1 MAFGNEPIGD
11 DDSPPMAEINM
22 TPLVDVMLVLLI
34 VFMITIPV
42 MQHAVKVD
50 LPQASSQRNDVKPE
64 SINLSISAN
73 GQVFWNSSP
82 IDLNTLSIY
91 AQTAAKK
98 SPQPEVQLKADKNV
112 RYESVAQVLS
122 TVKRSGLTKIG
133 FVTEPN

>member
-42 MQHAVKVD
+42 MQHAVKID

-122 TVKRSGLTKIG
+122 TAKRSGLTKIG

>member
-1 MAFGNEPIGD
+1 MSFGNEPLGD

-42 MQHAVKVD
+42 MQHAVKVE
-50 LPQASSQRNDVKPE
+50 LPQASSQKNDVKPE
-64 SINLSISAN
+64 SININITAN
-73 GQVFWNSSP
+73 GQIFWNSSA
-82 IDLNTLSIY
+82 INLDTLSIY

-98 SPQPEVQLKADKNV
+98 TPQPEVQLRADKNV

-122 TVKRSGLTKIG
+122 TSKRAGLTKIG
-133 FVTEPN
+133 FVTDPQ

>member
-64 SINLSISAN
+64 SINLSIGAN

-122 TVKRSGLTKIG
+122 TAKRSGLTKIG

>member
-1 MAFGNEPIGD
+1 MSFGNEPLGD

-42 MQHAVKVD
+42 MQHAVKVE
-50 LPQASSQRNDVKPE
+50 LPQASSQKNDIKPE
-64 SINLSISAN
+64 SINVNITAN
-73 GQVFWNSSP
+73 GQIFWNSSA
-82 IDLNTLSIY
+82 INLDTLSIY

-98 SPQPEVQLKADKNV
+98 SPQPEVQLRADKNV

-122 TVKRSGLTKIG
+122 TAKRSGLTKIG
-133 FVTEPN
+133 FVTEPQ

>member
-1 MAFGNEPIGD
+1 MAFGNEPIGE

-64 SINLSISAN
+64 SINVSIAAN
-73 GQVFWNSSP
+73 GQVFWNNSP

-91 AQTAAKK
+91 AQTAAKM
-98 SPQPEVQLKADKNV
+98 SPQPEMQLKADKNV

-122 TVKRSGLTKIG
+122 TAKRSGLTKIG

>member
-1 MAFGNEPIGD
+1 MAYGNEPIGED
-11 DDSPPMAEINM
+11 DNPPMAEINM

-122 TVKRSGLTKIG
+122 TAKRSGLTKIG

>member
-22 TPLVDVMLVLLI
+22 TPVVDVMLVLLI

-122 TVKRSGLTKIG
+122 TAKRSGLTKIG

>member
-11 DDSPPMAEINM
+11 DDSQPMAEINM

-42 MQHAVKVD
+42 MQHAVKVE

-64 SINLSISAN
+64 SINLSISAK
-73 GQVFWNSSP
+73 GQIFWNTSA
-82 IDLNTLSIY
+82 IDLDTLSIY

-98 SPQPEVQLKADKNV
+98 NPQPEVQLRADKNV
-112 RYESVAQVLS
+112 RYESVAQVLA
-122 TVKRSGLTKIG
+122 TAKRSGLTKIG
-133 FVTEPN
+133 FITEPN

>member
-1 MAFGNEPIGD
+1 MAFGNEPIGE

-64 SINLSISAN
+64 SINVSISAN

-122 TVKRSGLTKIG
+122 TAKRSGLTKIG

>member
-1 MAFGNEPIGD
+1 MSFGNEPIGD

-50 LPQASSQRNDVKPE
+50 LPQASSQRNEVKPE
-64 SINLSISAN
+64 SINLSIAAN
-73 GQVFWNSSP
+73 GQIYLNQSP

-91 AQTAAKK
+91 AQTASKK
-98 SPQPEVQLKADKNV
+98 TPQPEVQLKADKNV
-112 RYESVAQVLS
+112 RYEAVAQVLS
-122 TVKRSGLTKIG
+122 TAKRSGLVKIG

>member
-11 DDSPPMAEINM
+11 DDSQPMAEINM

-42 MQHAVKVD
+42 MQHAVKVE

-64 SINLSISAN
+64 SINLSISAK
-73 GQVFWNSSP
+73 GQIFWNTSP
-82 IDLNTLSIY
+82 IDLDTLSIY
-91 AQTAAKK
+91 TQTAAKK
-98 SPQPEVQLKADKNV
+98 NPQPEVQLRADKNV
-112 RYESVAQVLS
+112 RYEFVAQVLA
-122 TVKRSGLTKIG
+122 TAKRSGLTKIG

>member
-112 RYESVAQVLS
+112 RYESVAQILS
-122 TVKRSGLTKIG
+122 TAKRSGLTKIG

>member
-1 MAFGNEPIGD
+1 MSFGNEPIGD

-50 LPQASSQRNDVKPE
+50 LPQASSQRNEVKPE
-64 SINLSISAN
+64 SINLSIAAN
-73 GQVFWNSSP
+73 GQIYWNQSP

-91 AQTAAKK
+91 AQTASKK
-98 SPQPEVQLKADKNV
+98 NPQPEVQLKADKNV
-112 RYESVAQVLS
+112 RYEAVAQVLS
-122 TVKRSGLTKIG
+122 TAKRSGLTKIG

>member
-1 MAFGNEPIGD
+1 MSFGNEPLGD

-42 MQHAVKVD
+42 MQHAVKVE
-50 LPQASSQRNDVKPE
+50 LPQASSQKNDIKPE
-64 SINLSISAN
+64 SININITAN
-73 GQVFWNSSP
+73 GQIFWNSSA
-82 IDLNTLSIY
+82 INLDTLSIY

-98 SPQPEVQLKADKNV
+98 SPQPEVQLRADKNV

-122 TVKRSGLTKIG
+122 TAKRSGLTKIG
-133 FVTEPN
+133 FVTEPQ